1 MAGGVNVGTAYVS
14 VVPRIDRAAFSG
26 ISRSFSGIDAVGAGK
41 RVGSSFSSGMTS
53 TISAGS
59 SAIAGAIGGFAASAL
74 DMAVGA
80 VASLGSEMV
89 SAADGA
95 QKFASTLDFAGI
107 DTSTIDALTASTQAY
122 ADATVYDL
130 NDIRNV
136 TAQLAANGVSDYAQ
150 LAEAAGNL
158 NAVAGGN
165 ADTFKSVG
173 MVMTQTAG
181 SGKLMTENWNQLTD
195 AIPGA
200 SGALQEAMRNA
211 GAFEGNFREAMEN
224 GEISADEFFA
234 AVQQLGM
241 QDVAVNAAKS
251 TSTIEGA
258 LGNLKASVV
267 GVGSQAVA
275 AITPLA
281 TGAMTA
287 LSGAI
292 SQLPSILQSAGEAI
306 MPVLQPVIAAFQG
319 MAETVMPML
328 SQLGSSLAGLFSTL
342 APLAQP
348 VISMFQSLGTTLAS
362 IGSQVASTLLPIL
375 TQIIDFVSTQIMPV
389 VVPAIQSVVTTVQ
402 TAFPLIQAVI
412 SNALMY
418 IQAVWN
424 AVWPVL
430 QAVVVP
436 IFQGISAFIQG
447 AMTAIQGVINIVL
460 GIINGDWSQVMTGLQ
475 MVADGVWNAISGI
488 VSGVM
493 GAVEGFISS
502 ALSTIQ
508 GIWDSAWSTVQ
519 STLSGAMESIKSAV
533 SSGIDNVV
541 GFFSGL
547 PGSIL
552 GALGDLGSLLWDAG
566 SSIVSGLLD
575 GIKGSIGGVYDFV
588 SGIGSTIASLKGP
601 IPYDLRLLIPNGKA
615 IMQSLQTGLSAG
627 MKPLMNQVSGIAGQ
641 MRDEFSTAFDETAPA
656 KLAFSTG
663 GYGTVRG
670 RAAQTAPTTV
680 NNYSLNVDGMS
691 AGGKGRIEQLM
702 MEIFAVMLREG
713 VM

>member
-14 VVPRIDRAAFSG
+14 VVPRIDKAAFSG

-41 RVGSSFSSGMTS
+41 NVGSSFSSGMTS

-59 SAIAGAIGGFAASAL
+59 SAIAGAIGGLAASAL

-200 SGALQEAMRNA
+200 SGALQDAMRNA

-292 SQLPSILQSAGEAI
+292 SQLPSILQSAGAAI
-306 MPVLQPVIAAFQG
+306 MPVLQPVITAFQG

-342 APLAQP
+342 EPLAQP

-412 SNALMY
+412 SNALTY

-436 IFQGISAFIQG
+436 IFQGISTFIQG

-488 VSGVM
+488 VSGAM

-519 STLSGAMESIKSAV
+519 STLSGALESIKSAV

-541 GFFSGL
+541 SFFSGL

-627 MKPLMNQVSGIAGQ
+627 MKPLMSQVSGIAGQ

-656 KLAFSTG
+656 KLALSTG